1 MSQTFSGWNTH
12 SGLNRLASSL
22 LLQKIVPVHH
32 KNLGPSGVSPVSLNT
47 TPLWETVSSNPSIVW
62 RDLNVLFVIFP
73 FWSILNVFSLVSLV
87 GIRTKLVVK
96 NLGLIVLNDLGG
108 AGKDI
113 LPGMACGATDTE
125 TGCSVME
132 QSYGIIWHPFVA
144 VRGVCGAWDS
154 WNSL

>member
-1 MSQTFSGWNTH
+1 M
-12 SGLNRLASSL
+12 
-22 LLQKIVPVHH
+22 
-32 KNLGPSGVSPVSLNT
+32 
-47 TPLWETVSSNPSIVW
+47 
-62 RDLNVLFVIFP
+62 IFP
-73 FWSILNVFSLVSLV
+73 FWSILNVFSLVTLV

-132 QSYGIIWHPFVA
+132 QSYGII
-144 VRGVCGAWDS
+144 
-154 WNSL
+154 